1 MRAARP
7 RTRSILLSTDA
18 ATPPAPAGFE
28 PGDLGV
34 DSAVKRLSKAPGWYT
49 AELCNRWSFMTP
61 SGGVLM
67 TIALRAMQAELDDP
81 ELRPL
86 SANTLFMSPVPDGPM
101 EIRVEVLR
109 RGGAAAQLRAAL
121 SSTALPG
128 PGLEVSATFARDLP
142 AAPEFTDAVMPDV
155 PPPESGVQRSPG
167 DGPKFFDNYEV
178 VHVEGPPVFSEESW
192 EATDALYGRWYRH
205 RVPQRDAAGR
215 LDRLTLPPIVDN
227 MPPAAFAKLGSDAPR
242 LHAPSLDL
250 TVHFLEDTEDE
261 WLLLRNRSKKARGGF
276 ATADVEVWSRSGR
289 LIAFG
294 TQMMIFR
301 SIPAGHP
308 GFPKVGGEGERG

>member
-1 MRAARP
+1 MSTETASPRPHADFAA
-7 RTRSILLSTDA
+7 
-18 ATPPAPAGFE
+18 
-28 PGDLGV
+28 GDLAA
-34 DSAVKRLSKAPGWYT
+34 DSAVHRLAKAPGWYT
-49 AELCNRWSFMTP
+49 ADLCDRWNFMTP

-86 SANTLFMSPVPDGPM
+86 SANTLFMSPVPHGPM

-121 SSTALPG
+121 SSTTLPG

-142 AAPEFTDAVMPDV
+142 SAPAFTDPVMPDV
-155 PPPESGVQRSPG
+155 EPPESGELRTLG
-167 DGPKFFDNYEV
+167 DGPRFFDNLEI
-178 VHVEGPPVFSEESW
+178 VHAEGPAVFSEQGWKAS
-192 EATDALYGRWYRH
+192 DALYSRWYRYK
-205 RVPQRDAAGR
+205 VPQVDARGR
-215 LDRLTLPPIVDN
+215 LDRFALPPIVDN
-227 MPPAAFAKLGSDAPR
+227 MPPAAFAKLGPETGP

-250 TVHFLEDTEDE
+250 TIHFLEDTDDD

-276 ATADVEVWSRSGR
+276 ATADVEVWSRSGS
-289 LIAFG
+289 LIAYG

-301 SIPAGHP
+301 SIPEGHP
-308 GFPKVGGEGERG
+308 AFSQSRKATSGGG